1 MKNLEAHYI
10 GTVLNE
16 EFVSCSQKKK
26 KRVTYAWASWT
37 YPEIAQE
44 GGFACLGGEIT
55 TSNGVDFV
63 ALLIVLHLSLEC

>member
-1 MKNLEAHYI
+1 MKNLEVHYL

-26 KRVTYAWASWT
+26 RVTYAWASWP

-55 TSNGVDFV
+55 TSNSVEFV
-63 ALLIVLHLSLEC
+63 ALLIVLHFSLEC